1 MRRRIQCAVLAAA
14 AVVLLSA
21 NASAQ
26 EALRTRLVLLGTGTP
41 NADPERSGPATAV
54 VVDDQV
60 YLFDAGPGIVR
71 RAAQAARDREIPA
84 LRASNLKRV
93 FLTHLHSDHTTGLP
107 DLLLAP
113 WVLDRSDPLH
123 VYGPPGTRSMMAAIH
138 TAWSRDIDARLN
150 GLEPRGANPE
160 AHRAVPHEIGPG
172 IVYED
177 DLVRIVALGVNHGS
191 FERPLGYSIQGPDR
205 TIVMSGDTAPS
216 ESIIEACNP
225 CDLLVH
231 EVYTAEGLHIR
242 TPDWQAYHS
251 RVHTSTVQLAEIA
264 NRTRPG
270 LLVLYHHL
278 MWGTDAEGLVREIRA
293 AGYSGPLAS
302 GSDLDVY

>member
-123 VYGPPGTRSMMAAIH
+123 VYGPPGTRAMMAAIH

-160 AHRAVPHEIGPG
+160 AC
-172 IVYED
+172 
-177 DLVRIVALGVNHGS
+177 AL
-191 FERPLGYSIQGPDR
+191 
-205 TIVMSGDTAPS
+205 
-216 ESIIEACNP
+216 
-225 CDLLVH
+225 
-231 EVYTAEGLHIR
+231 
-242 TPDWQAYHS
+242 
-251 RVHTSTVQLAEIA
+251 TS
-264 NRTRPG
+264 
-270 LLVLYHHL
+270 
-278 MWGTDAEGLVREIRA
+278 
-293 AGYSGPLAS
+293 
-302 GSDLDVY
+302 